1 MILDD
6 ETYRNKQTIN
16 INDMNDEMKDL
27 KEFISG

>member
-6 ETYRNKQTIN
+6 ETYRNMQTIN